1 MRRDRSLRLALSVL
15 ATWIV
20 AVPVVD
26 MVGGVRAAAATTTT
40 ITASPSPVNQGQSVT
55 LTATTNAPGTVNF
68 TYGGAS
74 IGTATT
80 GLGAATATG
89 YTQWGYTGNSIS
101 HRIATNPA
109 LSNAYV
115 STWNPDDCGGGRCQT
130 KQLSP
135 GGGVTYAPYESWN
148 GFYVSITGLAVASD
162 GTIYEGI
169 FNGSAQNTIRKRTSI
184 SATSTTFVTST
195 SICGTCPAGSNYITG
210 MTIDASNNLYVTN
223 SRDGKILKVTPA
235 GVVTD
240 YATGLGSPIAGPVI
254 NPTTGVLYYID
265 GNKDIK
271 QIPNGGGTPTLLTAA
286 NCLLDANPGSA
297 WFGNGAQLALDSAGF
312 IYGAQCQGVI
322 PTSTPNN
329 SPITQ
334 INPTSGA
341 MREYL
346 NWSTCMNGSLPNWAA
361 GCGGNTALAF
371 LGERMLTAGANMN
384 NSNVMGMSTSG
395 YVATLTYT
403 PPAAG
408 SYAIGAGLTPN
419 DTNAFAS
426 SSGTGTLNV
435 VPATPS
441 APDLA
446 ASSDLGTSSTDN
458 LTSDATPTMT
468 VPGTYADGTTITLTA
483 ARSGATSVTC
493 SYTLPGQTS
502 CDLPTLSAGTWSV
515 TATQSVN
522 GATSAASAALPLTV
536 DTTAPGTPTG
546 IDLATASDTGTSSSD
561 NTTRTTTPTM
571 SATGGAANDTMTI
584 TYTAPGVSYSCSYV
598 LPATNCV
605 MPTLPDGTYTATAR
619 LMDPAGNL
627 SAVSASI
634 PVTISTPPAVP
645 VANADITHVEQG
657 RTVTVAPLANDVAA
671 NVNFPLST
679 SSLKL
684 CRSSDTPPNCAQT
697 TVTVAG
703 EGTYTLSGTSITFVP
718 DGAFVNSSSMV
729 TTSIRYVVT
738 DSYTDVVSNTPIPSR
753 VVSATVTIGM
763 LPPPAT
769 SASPDSVTS
778 TGFRVAATI
787 SPLDNDSAG
796 TTTGLGGYTSV
807 GSVALDN
814 STLKLCGTS
823 DTPPTCNQTSV
834 TISGQGTYAL
844 TGSNV
849 TFTPVSTF
857 FGNATGINYVVCNT
871 VSGSWAPATPSSTCS
886 TTTLSATIPA
896 PTAPSSVSDTQGTPF
911 NTAVN
916 VAVLSNDTKDA
927 NVAWGNVRLCR
938 AADTAP
944 ACGETSVTIAGQGT
958 FAVDDAT
965 KRVVFTPATN
975 YQGTTSSVGYVVLD
989 ELGAV
994 TSSSLTVTVVAST
1007 IPFGVDLATASD
1019 SGISNSDDNT
1029 NDSTPTMSAG
1039 GGSNGDTMTLTATN
1053 GTTSVS
1059 CSYVLPATNCT
1070 MPPLA
1075 DGVWNVS
1082 ATLTTAGVVSAAS
1095 PALPLTIDTSGPSGL
1110 ALDLATSSDSGASST
1125 DDVTNDT
1132 TPTMSVPG
1140 TATGDEVTVTATPSG
1155 GGTPVTCS
1163 YTVGVATGCTLGA
1176 LADGNWSMS
1185 ASITDLA
1192 GNTGTTG
1199 SLPVS
1204 IDTSAPAAP
1213 SAPDLAAASD
1223 LGASDTDDLTSD
1235 STPRIDVPG
1244 GTNGDTMTVTATP
1257 SGGGAP
1263 VSCTFVVGQATG
1275 CDLPTLADGQ
1285 WAVSATLTDPAGNT
1299 SPSTAGPTLSIDT
1312 VPPGSP
1318 GAPDLAAA
1326 SDTGSSSTDDLT
1338 TDSTPRIDVPGG
1350 TNGDTMTVTATPS
1363 GGGAPVSCTF
1373 VVGQATG
1380 CDLPAL
1386 TDGQW
1391 AVSATLTDPA
1401 GNTSMPTTGP
1411 TLSIDATAPTPSGL
1425 DLDAA
1430 SDTGPSD
1437 SDNNTSDNTPT
1448 VSAGGGANGD
1458 TVTITATNGSSTVS
1472 CTFVVPATSCTLGT
1486 LTDGTWNVS
1495 ATITDGMGNVSPPAS
1510 GPALVIDTV
1519 APVAPGAPDLAPSS
1533 DNGSSNSDND
1543 TSDTT
1548 PTFGVPGAI
1557 DGGRVTVSARNE
1569 NGTLVTCTFVK
1580 SNAVDSCDLATL
1592 TIGTWI
1598 IDSTI
1603 TDAAGNSSPAGST
1616 MTLVIRAASVMLA
1629 STGLRWE
1636 LQTFGLW
1643 VLVLGFFV
1651 VGARRTR
1658 RT

>member
-74 IGTATT
+74 IGTASTV
-80 GLGAATATG
+80 GAGTASSPA
-89 YTQWGYTGNSIS
+89 QRWNYTGNSS
-101 HRIATNPA
+101 PA
-109 LSNAYV
+109 AAAVDASGNVYV
-115 STWNPDDCGGGRCQT
+115 TSWNPTDCGGARCVA
-130 KQLSP
+130 KQLTSA
-135 GGGVTYAPYESWN
+135 GGINHFPQASWEGLN
-148 GFYVSITGLAVASD
+148 IMDTGIAVASD
-162 GTIYEGI
+162 GTIYETARNRNAI
-169 FNGSAQNTIRKRTSI
+169 YKRTAWN
-184 SATSTTFVTST
+184 ATSNAFVST
-195 SICGTCPAGSNYITG
+195 GLSDPCGLTLDANDNLYVGNRYNPNAG
-210 MTIDASNNLYVTN
+210 ASNNGQG
-223 SRDGKILKVTPA
+223 SIKKITPA
-235 GVVTD
+235 GVVSD
-240 YATGLGSPIAGPVI
+240 YVTGLT
-254 NPTTGVLYYID
+254 NPCGMVMNKTTGVLYYTD
-265 GNKDIK
+265 NSGDIWSV
-271 QIPNGGGTPTLLTAA
+271 PSGGGSSSLLVAA
-286 NCLLDANPGSA
+286 SCSSA
-297 WFGNGAQLALDSAGF
+297 WWISSQLAIDEAGYL
-312 IYGAQCQGVI
+312 YGMNCNGQ
-322 PTSTPNN
+322 
-329 SPITQ
+329 PITQ
-334 INPTSGA
+334 ISPTGSMSTYMTWTVCQQNPWAASCGGGTA
-341 MREYL
+341 IAYL
-346 NWSTCMNGSLPNWAA
+346 NGSIYVN
-361 GCGGNTALAF
+361 
-371 LGERMLTAGANMN
+371 GANMDLT
-384 NSNVMGMSTSG
+384 STYRFGTSG

-546 IDLATASDTGTSSSD
+546 IDLATASDTGTSTTD

-763 LPPPAT
+763 LPPPAA

-834 TISGQGTYAL
+834 TITGQGTYAL

-857 FGNATGINYVVCNT
+857 FGNATAINYVVCNN
-871 VSGSWAPATPSSTCS
+871 VSGTWAPATPGSTCS

-896 PTAPSSVSDTQGTPF
+896 PTAPSSASDTQGTPF

-916 VAVLSNDTKDA
+916 VAVLNNDTKDA

-938 AADTAP
+938 AVDTAP
-944 ACGETSVTIAGQGT
+944 TCGETSVTIAGQGT

-1019 SGISNSDDNT
+1019 SGISNSDDYT
-1029 NDSTPTMSAG
+1029 SDSTPTFSAG
-1039 GGSNGDTMTLTATN
+1039 GGSNGDTMTLTATK
-1053 GTTSVS
+1053 GTASVS

-1125 DDVTNDT
+1125 DDVTNDS

-1213 SAPDLAAASD
+1213 STPDLAAASD
-1223 LGASDTDDLTSD
+1223 TGSSSTDDLTSD

-1285 WAVSATLTDPAGNT
+1285 WAIG
-1299 SPSTAGPTLSIDT
+1299 
-1312 VPPGSP
+1312 
-1318 GAPDLAAA
+1318 
-1326 SDTGSSSTDDLT
+1326 
-1338 TDSTPRIDVPGG
+1338 
-1350 TNGDTMTVTATPS
+1350 
-1363 GGGAPVSCTF
+1363 
-1373 VVGQATG
+1373 
-1380 CDLPAL
+1380 
-1386 TDGQW
+1386 
-1391 AVSATLTDPA
+1391 ATLTDPA
-1401 GNTSMPTTGP
+1401 GNTSMPTAGP

-1437 SDNNTSDNTPT
+1437 SDDNTSDNTPT

-1495 ATITDGMGNVSPPAS
+1495 ATITDGMGNVSPPVP

-1592 TIGTWI
+1592 AIGTWI

-1658 RT
+1658 RA